1 MNMKVYIVS
10 NDTKFLVR
18 NDIVPGVGD
27 RVRWLDWSND
37 GAEREGIVRLR
48 KFDYTDAC
56 VYLYVDEET

>member
-1 MNMKVYIVS
+1 
-10 NDTKFLVR
+10 
-18 NDIVPGVGD
+18 VPGVGD